1 MVVAGLVHAGSP
13 QGALAGRLLAGSA
26 LAGPEHV
33 PAGEMKISVVSE
45 AGPVDLGRRRPLEGV
60 VPLQVAGG
68 ALLGCG
74 FESQQGLECPAVHDA
89 MTGVALRL
97 KAQ

>member
-1 MVVAGLVHAGSP
+1 
-13 QGALAGRLLAGSA
+13 
-26 LAGPEHV
+26 
-33 PAGEMKISVVSE
+33 MKIRIPSE
-45 AGPVDLGRRRPLEGV
+45 TGPADLRRRRPLEGV

-68 ALLGCG
+68 ALLGRG